1 MQHPRQLP
9 TNGTEDAT
17 ALDLAAFDPPI
28 AVRAMEDC
36 SFGCLG
42 AGMAVSMGKG
52 ARALLG
58 SACLL
63 AWLGACSD
71 KAVAPVAA
79 GAQAQAQ
86 AKARVVALDPAL
98 QSVYQRSCAVC
109 HAQSST
115 GAPLAGDRAEWAP
128 RIAKG
133 RDVLLEHTIDGFNGM
148 PPLGACQECDEDQF
162 VALIEYMANA
172 RLEDK

>member
-1 MQHPRQLP
+1 MQQPRQLP

-58 SACLL
+58 SACLV

-71 KAVAPVAA
+71 KAAAPVAA
-79 GAQAQAQ
+79 GVQAQ
-86 AKARVVALDPAL
+86 AKAQVVALDPAL
-98 QSVYQRSCAVC
+98 QAVYQRSCAVC

-115 GAPLAGDRAEWAP
+115 GAPLAGDRAE
-128 RIAKG
+128 
-133 RDVLLEHTIDGFNGM
+133 
-148 PPLGACQECDEDQF
+148 
-162 VALIEYMANA
+162 
-172 RLEDK
+172 